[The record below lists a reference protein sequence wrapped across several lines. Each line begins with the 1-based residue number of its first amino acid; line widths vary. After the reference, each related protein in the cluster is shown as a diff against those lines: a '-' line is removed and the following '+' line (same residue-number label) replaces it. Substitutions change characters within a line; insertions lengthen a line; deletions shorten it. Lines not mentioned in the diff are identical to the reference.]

1 MARALANAGMDAVYS
16 LAGRTEEPV
25 RQPLPLRVGG
35 FGGVLLLEGYLRAE
49 GISHVV
55 DATHPFASEMS
66 RNAVLA
72 CERAGVALMAL
83 ERPAWEPVSG
93 DRWTRVGSGLAAAS
107 ALPQTPTRV
116 FLAIGRQTLGD
127 FVGAPLHHYLL
138 RLVDPPKA
146 LPLPQVDVVLGR
158 GPFRLEDDLDL
169 MRRHGIDV
177 VVSKN
182 SGGDGARAKLDAARL
197 LGLEVIMIDRP
208 ALPARP
214 TCATMAEVMAW
225 LHGPNL
231 HGADLGV

>member
-93 DRWTRVGSGLAAAS
+93 DRWTRVS
-107 ALPQTPTRV
+107 AL
-116 FLAIGRQTLGD
+116 
-127 FVGAPLHHYLL
+127 
-138 RLVDPPKA
+138 
-146 LPLPQVDVVLGR
+146 
-158 GPFRLEDDLDL
+158 
-169 MRRHGIDV
+169 
-177 VVSKN
+177 
-182 SGGDGARAKLDAARL
+182 
-197 LGLEVIMIDRP
+197 
-208 ALPARP
+208 
-214 TCATMAEVMAW
+214 
-225 LHGPNL
+225 
-231 HGADLGV
+231 